1 MARMIVPIFSMRS
14 YETRKYAVL
23 KDGNFQLHLHRAQ
36 PGDLIAVP
44 FNISDMGDL
53 TYLFPDFKF
62 VQFQY
67 GFNADETRQWFW
79 DWNQSNVDEI
89 MRVYNLDTLITDISG
104 YNGVHNFIF
113 NANISKVSSMP
124 RLYIDKYWDKD
135 LETAKSAIR
144 VFVLNHSQKDEF
156 VANGISADKIVVSQ
170 KVVNPSVI
178 ERYTK
183 RIDHDEIQP
192 LGSNVVFF
200 PFRIS
205 DPCYDFMGV
214 AKTCAETGN
223 MLVITDPNDTF
234 IDKKS
239 MLKRMY
245 PNLEI
250 MECKL
255 DKVSY
260 YIVLS
265 QHPTIIYNENPDNVF
280 HPGLGELIYFDANI
294 ISDYNIP
301 SIDDI
306 LITGDVWQ
314 N

>member
-14 YETRKYAVL
+14 YSTRKYSVL

-44 FNISDMGDL
+44 FDISDMGDL

-62 VQFQY
+62 VQFHY
-67 GFNADETRQWFW
+67 GFNADETRHWFW
-79 DWNQSNVDEI
+79 TWNQENVDEI
-89 MRVYNLDTLITDISG
+89 MKVYNLDTLITDITG
-104 YNGVHNFIF
+104 YNGTHEFIF
-113 NANISKVSSMP
+113 NANISKVSGLT
-124 RLYIDKYWDKD
+124 RLYIDKWWEKD
-135 LETAKSAIR
+135 LESAQSAIK
-144 VFVLNHSQKDEF
+144 VFVLNQNQKDEF
-156 VANGISADKIVVSQ
+156 VASGISAEKITVSQ

-178 ERYTK
+178 ERYTN
-183 RIDHDEIQP
+183 RIDYSEIQP
-192 LGSNVVFF
+192 LNSNMVFF

-205 DPCYDFMGV
+205 DPCYDFMSV

-223 MLVITDPNDTF
+223 ILLITDPNDTF
-234 IDKKS
+234 VDKKPT
-239 MLKRMY
+239 LDELY
-245 PNLEI
+245 PDLEI

-301 SIDDI
+301 TIDDI